1 MGPGLV
7 ILIAIVGVALVI
19 AFAIISQ
26 RIEARRRDA
35 LAGLAARLGFSF
47 DPERMSPGPDLE
59 RFEAFTRGH
68 SRAAYNTMDGLV
80 SIDGRSYSVR
90 MGDFRYQVTTSNGKT
105 TSTRTYNL
113 SYLVLQ
119 LPFRGVPDLLI
130 RREGV
135 LDKIAGALGF
145 DDIDFE
151 SEAFS
156 RRFCV
161 KSSDKKFAYDVISP
175 KMIEFLMAGSPPA
188 IHLVGGAMCLTDG
201 SRRWEP
207 AEFESRL
214 DWLKRFFSLWPEY
227 LTEQLDGGQAAIP
240 RPTA

>member
-7 ILIAIVGVALVI
+7 ILISIVGVTAVI
-19 AFAIISQ
+19 VFAIMTR

-35 LAGLAARLGFSF
+35 LSALTERLGFSF
-47 DPERMSPGPDLE
+47 DPERHSPDAGLE
-59 RFEAFTRGH
+59 QFPLFLQGH
-68 SRAAYNTMDGLV
+68 SRVKYNTMLGAV
-80 SIDGRSYSVR
+80 PIHQRSYDVQ
-90 MGDFRYQVTTSNGKT
+90 MGDFIYKITRSEGKV
-105 TSTRTYNL
+105 TSTTTHEF
-113 SYLVLQ
+113 SYVMIR
-119 LPFRGVPDLLI
+119 LPFRAVPDLLI

-151 SEAFS
+151 SETFS

-161 KSSDKKFAYDVISP
+161 KSSDKKFAYDVINP
-175 KMIEFLMAGSPPA
+175 KMIEFLMAGNPPA

-214 DWLKRFFSLWPEY
+214 DWLKQFFALWPEY
-227 LTEQLDGGQAAIP
+227 LTEQLDGGPAAST